1 MQGNKKHTEGHS
13 DSSSIG
19 SLLDDTDR
27 EVSSL
32 TDRAF
37 KSLCVAELED
47 SYNEPDLAISP
58 DFALQFSAKFHPG
71 TLNHA
76 IKKSNVC
83 NKLTARNNEHTIWA
97 STFQRLPKC
106 APEEKRIAKNNTFAT
121 ERKKL
126 NLPVPGPRNNKHVS
140 KVSSLIKTFDK
151 TADQG
156 SGGSLIAIKQP
167 IKNSFQKC
175 KLNHGNDMACWDD
188 TDILSIHK
196 ELSEFSEDSQGSHCL
211 SGKHE
216 PQKRPNKIDLSY
228 CGSDG
233 YYPVLIEMSKVAKSN
248 FSRSSKKALKN
259 RSMKVNEPAK
269 KGNFLH
275 SENSAFESW
284 NVHHK
289 KLTEKEEFVD
299 IKMKKDGLT
308 YLEEAPF
315 IKGSHTHEH
324 KLPPVKTTV
333 AKKQEKDFQMKP
345 TPPEAAF
352 SIPLP
357 AVYAPQGP
365 LPSETKFPAALPPAP
380 PPRIHAHQ
388 GPPRPPPVPQALSLP
403 TPTQQGHPPTPP
415 TPEAPPVPPPPVPAQ
430 LSPPAMS
437 QASVSPQSVSYRMV
451 SPSPMSQAPS
461 PPPPRPLA
469 TLAEEEALSPQL
481 GNTCP
486 PWRRQRATKGAAERR
501 QTSKEKFTASDET
514 CSLSEKATGAE
525 PGLDVTSLAKQVN
538 SPGSISPSFNIT
550 ELLTPI
556 IPPKQEVD
564 AVENELI
571 PLTPPPTESTALR
584 DHEGSAFGDYT
595 SRDSYKSKASSLLFN
610 LKDVRKRVKSIYT
623 PSPLLRALEEKN
635 KTRENIPESTKMNA
649 SLSTLQEKS
658 NKNIAEKDES
668 TDTTSIL
675 SGSVHKKDNKTDL
688 TGHFTDNYLTLNS
701 PQTTAD
707 LLFYQTGDNL
717 QQDDS
722 KHEDL
727 VKNTRDNENFP
738 SFRHESN
745 EPDLRKLLQYPA
757 LKPFSRD
764 NADTTAGQPMQ
775 NPSVQGEE
783 NERQAAIQNE
793 NFAFKMLPN
802 QLSPAEDVRYSDTQT
817 NIVVPGHE
825 AQGKRSTSSSEQSF
839 VSTVE
844 QPLQEE
850 LFPPVSLVQKAS
862 LQESQRTKSEMGA
875 DSKKSHK
882 ERGKEVGEDEL
893 QYYAC
898 ISSGTGAAE
907 KREGKVAGN
916 EQRSMMKEKLRREKR
931 EEANSMDST
940 SNSIRDMSIPRSEEP
955 QTPPSSSS
963 TKPSLFL
970 IKDNTFRSPQV
981 IRAVKLPLFRSFSLD
996 DTVSSSY
1003 KEMESRFMPPAEHN
1017 KQHQNMLRAQEA
1029 GWSASRHRGQQ
1040 NVREGATD
1048 RGKEASEPGST
1059 SATLDP
1065 SLLEDTE
1072 SFSLGKLMEE
1082 DEETCALL
1090 NKVGKVNE
1098 ERVCRRKEKP
1108 QIRKARHSLTQ
1119 SNLDLENDQAQ
1130 SNPSYPTERKTNYF
1144 KNHNLSNRRG
1154 GSCAKK
1160 IITRDTISPVTG
1172 SISEDH
1178 MYSLVSHEAL
1188 EDILHT
1194 EGAPV
1199 LLDSLAC
1206 SAVTSPRSGS
1216 TMHSFAA
1223 SSSSDKPT
1231 ISGLRETEDVIDP
1244 ALLNMALKSQADMS
1258 AEEILD
1264 SAQRNLLSDSAGEAE
1279 RLEPRRLGERAAGKP
1294 PAVPPKTEKALRR
1307 AKKLA
1312 SRRKKMQ
1319 EEQKKH
1325 QTEHTDTVGRKPSH
1339 SGQTLASPSP
1349 LGYSPLHPATHSTF
1363 TPTETSTGRPSGA
1376 SAVSP
1381 SPSSTQRKLLQDPD
1395 SGQYYVVDLP
1405 AEVNLKTFYDPETG
1419 KYVQVSVPSLEG
1431 NLCQPPSSEIMN
1443 SPYASYPR
1451 VLPLP
1456 ASSVAVLKSPSQ
1468 LSEPTRLMPAVPG
1481 EPVELPEDGQQ
1492 DYRYT
1497 EAVNTQPY
1505 IEPTSYSYSKES
1517 DTEET
1522 QVHLGKDM
1530 SPTPNTDTVSLT
1542 DLDDFAAEG
1551 VS

>member
-1 MQGNKKHTEGHS
+1 TMQGNKKHTEGHS

-47 SYNEPDLAISP
+47 SYNDPDLAISP
-58 DFALQFSAKFHPG
+58 DFTLQFSAKFHPG
-71 TLNHA
+71 TLNHT
-76 IKKSNVC
+76 IKKSNIS
-83 NKLTARNNEHTIWA
+83 NKLTARNNEHTVWA
-97 STFQRLPKC
+97 STFQQLPKC
-106 APEEKRIAKNNTFAT
+106 APEENRVAKNNTFAT

-126 NLPVPGPRNNKHVS
+126 NLPVPGPRNNKHFS

-156 SGGSLIAIKQP
+156 SGGSLLAIKQP
-167 IKNSFQKC
+167 IRNSFQKY
-175 KLNHGNDMACWDD
+175 KLNHGNDMAYWDD

-196 ELSEFSEDSQGSHCL
+196 ELSEFSEAGQGSHCL
-211 SGKHE
+211 SDRHE
-216 PQKRPNKIDLSY
+216 PQKRPNKIGLGY

-248 FSRSSKKALKN
+248 FSRSSKKALKT

-299 IKMKKDGLT
+299 IKTEKEGLT

-315 IKGSHTHEH
+315 IKGSRTHEH
-324 KLPPVKTTV
+324 KLPPGKSTV
-333 AKKQEKDFQMKP
+333 AKKQEKDFQMEP

-357 AVYAPQGP
+357 AVPQGP
-365 LPSETKFPAALPPAP
+365 LPSNS
-380 PPRIHAHQ
+380 PPRRH
-388 GPPRPPPVPQALSLP
+388 L
-403 TPTQQGHPPTPP
+403 T
-415 TPEAPPVPPPPVPAQ
+415 
-430 LSPPAMS
+430 
-437 QASVSPQSVSYRMV
+437 
-451 SPSPMSQAPS
+451 
-461 PPPPRPLA
+461 
-469 TLAEEEALSPQL
+469 TLTEEEALSPQL
-481 GNTCP
+481 GHTSP
-486 PWRRQRATKGAAERR
+486 PWRRQKATKGAAERR
-501 QTSKEKFTASDET
+501 QTSKEKFTASNEMV
-514 CSLSEKATGAE
+514 SLSEKATGAE
-525 PGLDVTSLAKQVN
+525 PGLDVAPLTKQVN

-556 IPPKQEVD
+556 IPPKQEAD
-564 AVENELI
+564 LTESELV
-571 PLTPPPTESTALR
+571 PLTPPPAESAAAR
-584 DHEGSAFGDYT
+584 DHEESMFGDYR

-635 KTRENIPESTKMNA
+635 KARENIQESTKMNA
-649 SLSTLQEKS
+649 SVSTLQEKS
-658 NKNIAEKDES
+658 NKSIAEKDES
-668 TDTTSIL
+668 SDITFPL
-675 SGSVHKKDNKTDL
+675 SGSVPEKDNKTDL
-688 TGHFTDNYLTLNS
+688 TAHFTDNYLTLSS

-717 QQDDS
+717 QQDDP
-722 KHEDL
+722 KHEGL
-727 VKNTRDNENFP
+727 VKNTKGNENFP
-738 SFRHESN
+738 LFRHESN
-745 EPDLRKLLQYPA
+745 ESDLRKHLQYPA
-757 LKPFSRD
+757 LKPFGRD
-764 NADTTAGQPMQ
+764 SGGTMAGQPQQ

-783 NERQAAIQNE
+783 KEGQAADQNE
-793 NFAFKMLPN
+793 VFSFKTLPN
-802 QLSPAEDVRYSDTQT
+802 QLSPAEDVSYSDIPT
-817 NIVVPGHE
+817 NVVVTVHE
-825 AQGKRSTSSSEQSF
+825 EHGKRSTSSSEQSF

-850 LFPPVSLVQKAS
+850 PFPPVPLTQKAS
-862 LQESQRTKSEMGA
+862 LQESQRTSSEMSSA
-875 DSKKSHK
+875 SKKTHQ

-898 ISSGTGAAE
+898 VSSGTGAGE
-907 KREGKVAGN
+907 KREGKVTGN
-916 EQRSMMKEKLRREKR
+916 EQRSLMKEKLGTEKR
-931 EEANSMDST
+931 EEAKSVDSA
-940 SNSIRDMSIPRSEEP
+940 SNSVRDMSIQRSEEP

-963 TKPSLFL
+963 TKPSLFM

-1003 KEMESRFMPPAEHN
+1003 KEMQSRFMSYAEQKKKHRN
-1017 KQHQNMLRAQEA
+1017 LSHAQEV
-1029 GWSASRHRGQQ
+1029 GWWASRRRGQQ
-1040 NVREGATD
+1040 NVRDGASD
-1048 RGKEASEPGST
+1048 GGKEASEPGST
-1059 SATLDP
+1059 PATLDP

-1072 SFSLGKLMEE
+1072 SSSLGKLMEE
-1082 DEETCALL
+1082 EEETCALL
-1090 NKVGKVNE
+1090 NKVGKMNE
-1098 ERVCRRKEKP
+1098 QSVCRRKEKP

-1119 SNLDLENDQAQ
+1119 PNLGLENDQAQ
-1130 SNPSYPTERKTNYF
+1130 NNPSYPAERMTNYF
-1144 KNHNLSNRRG
+1144 KNHHLSNRRG

-1160 IITRDTISPVTG
+1160 IITRETISPVTG
-1172 SISEDH
+1172 SIPEDH
-1178 MYSLVSHEAL
+1178 KYSPVFHEAL

-1194 EGAPV
+1194 EGTQD
-1199 LLDSLAC
+1199 LLDSLTC
-1206 SAVTSPRSGS
+1206 SAVPSPRSGS
-1216 TMHSFAA
+1216 TLHSLAA

-1231 ISGLRETEDVIDP
+1231 TSGLRETEDAVNP
-1244 ALLNMALKSQADMS
+1244 ALLNVALKSRAGMS
-1258 AEEILD
+1258 VEEILD
-1264 SAQRNLLSDSAGEAE
+1264 STRRNLPSSSVGEAE
-1279 RLEPRRLGERAAGKP
+1279 SLEPRGPGERAAGKP

-1319 EEQKKH
+1319 EQQKKH
-1325 QTEHTDTVGRKPSH
+1325 QTEQEDAVGRKPSH
-1339 SGQTLASPSP
+1339 PGQTLASPSP
-1349 LGYSPLHPATHSTF
+1349 LGCSPLHPAPHSTL
-1363 TPTETSTGRPSGA
+1363 TPTETGAGRLSGA

-1395 SGQYYVVDLP
+1395 SGQYYIVDLP
-1405 AEVNLKTFYDPETG
+1405 AEVSLKTFYDPETG

-1431 NLCQPPSSEIMN
+1431 NYQPPSSEIMS

-1456 ASSVAVLKSPSQ
+1456 ASSVAVLRSPSQ
-1468 LSEPTRLMPAVPG
+1468 LSEPTWLMPAVPG
-1481 EPVELPEDGQQ
+1481 EPAEPPEDGQQ
-1492 DYRYT
+1492 DYRYAET
-1497 EAVNTQPY
+1497 VDAQPY
-1505 IEPTSYSYSKES
+1505 IEPASCSFGQ
-1517 DTEET
+1517 DAEET
-1522 QVHLGKDM
+1522 QGHLQKDM
-1530 SPTPNTDTVSLT
+1530 SPTPHTGIVSLT

>member
-47 SYNEPDLAISP
+47 SYNDPDLAISP

-71 TLNHA
+71 TLNHT
-76 IKKSNVC
+76 IKKSNIC

-97 STFQRLPKC
+97 STFQQLPKY
-106 APEEKRIAKNNTFAT
+106 APEEKKIAKENTFAM
-121 ERKKL
+121 ERRKL

-156 SGGSLIAIKQP
+156 SGGSLTALKQP

-188 TDILSIHK
+188 TDFLSIHK
-196 ELSEFSEDSQGSHCL
+196 ELSEFSEASQGSHCL
-211 SGKHE
+211 SSKHE
-216 PQKRPNKIDLSY
+216 PQKRPNKVDLIY

-233 YYPVLIEMSKVAKSN
+233 YYPTLIEMSKVAKSN

-259 RSMKVNEPAK
+259 RSVKVNEPAK

-289 KLTEKEEFVD
+289 KLSEKEEFVD
-299 IKMKKDGLT
+299 IKTKKEGLA

-315 IKGSHTHEH
+315 IKGSCTREH
-324 KLPPVKTTV
+324 KLPPAKITA
-333 AKKQEKDFQMKP
+333 AKKWEKDLQMEP

-357 AVYAPQGP
+357 AVYVPQGP
-365 LPSETKFPAALPPAP
+365 LPSETEFPAALPPSP
-380 PPRIHAHQ
+380 PPRMHVHQ
-388 GPPRPPPVPQALSLP
+388 GPPRPPPVPQVLP
-403 TPTQQGHPPTPP
+403 LPPPTQQGYPPTPP
-415 TPEAPPVPPPPVPAQ
+415 TPEAPPVPPPPVAAQ

-437 QASVSPQSVSYRMV
+437 QASVSPQSTSYRMV

-461 PPPPRPLA
+461 PPPPRPLI
-469 TLAEEEALSPQL
+469 TLSKEETLSPQL

-486 PWRRQRATKGAAERR
+486 PWRRQRATKVAAEKR
-501 QTSKEKFTASDET
+501 QTSREKFVASDET
-514 CSLSEKATGAE
+514 VSLSEKATGSE
-525 PGLDVTSLAKQVN
+525 LGLDVTPLAKQVN
-538 SPGSISPSFNIT
+538 SGSISPSFNIT

-564 AVENELI
+564 PVESELI
-571 PLTPPPTESTALR
+571 PLTPPPSESTAVR
-584 DHEGSAFGDYT
+584 DHEGSAFGDYR

-635 KTRENIPESTKMNA
+635 KTRENTQESTKMNA
-649 SLSTLQEKS
+649 SLLTLQEKS

-668 TDTTSIL
+668 SDITSIL
-675 SGSVHKKDNKTDL
+675 SDSVHEKDNKTDL
-688 TGHFTDNYLTLNS
+688 TGHFTDSYLTLSS
-701 PQTTAD
+701 PQTTTD
-707 LLFYQTGDNL
+707 LLFYQSGDNL
-717 QQDDS
+717 QQDSS
-722 KHEDL
+722 KHEGL
-727 VKNTRDNENFP
+727 VKNTRGNENFP
-738 SFRHESN
+738 LFRHESN
-745 EPDLRKLLQYPA
+745 ESDLRKRLQYAA

-764 NADTTAGQPMQ
+764 NADTTAGQPIQ

-783 NERQAAIQNE
+783 NERQAANQNE
-793 NFAFKMLPN
+793 EFAFKTLPY
-802 QLSPAEDVRYSDTQT
+802 QLSPAEDVPYSDIQT
-817 NIVVPGHE
+817 SMVVTDHE
-825 AQGKRSTSSSEQSF
+825 AQGKRSSSSSEQSF
-839 VSTVE
+839 ISTVE

-850 LFPPVSLVQKAS
+850 PFPPVPLMQKAC

-898 ISSGTGAAE
+898 ISSGTDAAE
-907 KREGKVAGN
+907 KKEGRVTGN
-916 EQRSMMKEKLRREKR
+916 EQRSLMKEKLRRENR
-931 EEANSMDST
+931 EETNSMDST
-940 SNSIRDMSIPRSEEP
+940 SDSIRDMSIPRSEEP

-963 TKPSLFL
+963 TKPRLFM
-970 IKDNTFRSPQV
+970 IKDNTVRSPQV
-981 IRAVKLPLFRSFSLD
+981 IRAVKLPLLRSFSLD
-996 DTVSSSY
+996 DSVSSSY
-1003 KEMESRFMPPAEHN
+1003 KEMESRFVPPAEH
-1017 KQHQNMLRAQEA
+1017 KQHQNMLHAQVVD
-1029 GWSASRHRGQQ
+1029 WSSSRPRGHQ
-1040 NVREGATD
+1040 NVRDEATN
-1048 RGKEASEPGST
+1048 RGKESSEPGST

-1072 SFSLGKLMEE
+1072 SYSLGKLMEE
-1082 DEETCALL
+1082 GEATSALL
-1090 NKVGKVNE
+1090 NKVGKMNE
-1098 ERVCRRKEKP
+1098 ESVCRRKEKP
-1108 QIRKARHSLTQ
+1108 QTRKARHSLTQ
-1119 SNLDLENDQAQ
+1119 PNLGLENDQRQ
-1130 SNPSYPTERKTNYF
+1130 NDPSYLTARKTNYF
-1144 KNHNLSNRRG
+1144 KNHHLSNRRG

-1160 IITRDTISPVTG
+1160 IITRETISPVTG
-1172 SISEDH
+1172 SVSEDH
-1178 MYSLVSHEAL
+1178 RYSPVSYEAL

-1194 EGAPV
+1194 EGPLV

-1216 TMHSFAA
+1216 MMHSIAA

-1231 ISGLRETEDVIDP
+1231 RETEDVINP
-1244 ALLNMALKSQADMS
+1244 GLLNMALKSQADMS
-1258 AEEILD
+1258 EEGILD
-1264 SAQRNLLSDSAGEAE
+1264 SAQRNLPSDSTGEAE
-1279 RLEPRRLGERAAGKP
+1279 RLEPRGPAERTAGKP

-1319 EEQKKH
+1319 EQQKER
-1325 QTEHTDTVGRKPSH
+1325 QTEHTDAVGRKSSH
-1339 SGQTLASPSP
+1339 SRQTLTSP
-1349 LGYSPLHPATHSTF
+1349 LGYSPLHPAPHATF
-1363 TPTETSTGRPSGA
+1363 TPTETSAERPSGA

-1419 KYVQVSVPSLEG
+1419 KYVQVSVPSSEG
-1431 NLCQPPSSEIMN
+1431 NLHQPPSSEIMN

-1456 ASSVAVLKSPSQ
+1456 ASSVSVLKSPSQ
-1468 LSEPTRLMPAVPG
+1468 LSEPPWLMLPVPG
-1481 EPVELPEDGQQ
+1481 EPAELAEDGQQ

-1497 EAVNTQPY
+1497 EAVDTQPY
-1505 IEPTSYSYSKES
+1505 IEPAS
-1517 DTEET
+1517 DPNSQDAQET
-1522 QVHLGKDM
+1522 QVHLRKDI
-1530 SPTPNTDTVSLT
+1530 STIPNTDRVSLT
-1542 DLDDFAAEG
+1542 NLDDFAAEG

>member
-58 DFALQFSAKFHPG
+58 DFTLQFSAKFHPG

-76 IKKSNVC
+76 VKKSNVC
-83 NKLTARNNEHTIWA
+83 NKLTAKNNEHTIWA
-97 STFQRLPKC
+97 STFQQLPKC
-106 APEEKRIAKNNTFAT
+106 APEEKRVAKSNTFAT

-167 IKNSFQKC
+167 INSFQKY

-196 ELSEFSEDSQGSHCL
+196 ELSGFSDGSQGSHCL

-216 PQKRPNKIDLSY
+216 PQRRPNKIDLSY
-228 CGSDG
+228 CGTDG

-259 RSMKVNEPAK
+259 RSMTVNEPAK

-299 IKMKKDGLT
+299 IKMKNEGLT

-315 IKGSHTHEH
+315 IKGSHIREH
-324 KLPPVKTTV
+324 KLPAVKTTV
-333 AKKQEKDFQMKP
+333 AKRQEKDFP
-345 TPPEAAF
+345 RESTPPETAF

-357 AVYAPQGP
+357 AVCVPQGP
-365 LPSETKFPAALPPAP
+365 LTSETEFTAALPPSP
-380 PPRIHAHQ
+380 PPRIHAPQ
-388 GPPRPPPVPQALSLP
+388 GPPRPPPVPQALPLP
-403 TPTQQGHPPTPP
+403 PPTQQGHPQTPP
-415 TPEAPPVPPPPVPAQ
+415 IPEAPPVPPPPMPAQ
-430 LSPPAMS
+430 LSPCAMS

-451 SPSPMSQAPS
+451 SSSPMSQAPS
-461 PPPPRPLA
+461 PPPRRPLA
-469 TLAEEEALSPQL
+469 TLTEEEALSPQV
-481 GNTCP
+481 GNMGP
-486 PWRRQRATKGAAERR
+486 PWRRQRATKRAAERG
-501 QTSKEKFTASDET
+501 QTSKEKSTASDEMV
-514 CSLSEKATGAE
+514 SLSEKVTGAE
-525 PGLDVTSLAKQVN
+525 PDLDVTPLATQVN
-538 SPGSISPSFNIT
+538 SPGSISPSFNIS

-556 IPPKQEVD
+556 IPPKQEAD
-564 AVENELI
+564 PVESELI
-571 PLTPPPTESTALR
+571 PLTPPPTENASAR
-584 DHEGSAFGDYT
+584 DHEEGMFGDYR

-610 LKDVRKRVKSIYT
+610 LKDVRKRVKRIYT
-623 PSPLLRALEEKN
+623 PSPLLKALEEKN
-635 KTRENIPESTKMNA
+635 KARENIQESTKMNA

-668 TDTTSIL
+668 SDITSVL
-675 SGSVHKKDNKTDL
+675 SGSVPEKDNKTDL
-688 TGHFTDNYLTLNS
+688 TGHFTDNYLTLSS

-707 LLFYQTGDNL
+707 LLFYQTRDNL
-717 QQDDS
+717 QPEDS
-722 KHEDL
+722 KHEGL
-727 VKNTRDNENFP
+727 VKNTRGNESFP
-738 SFRHESN
+738 LFRHESN
-745 EPDLRKLLQYPA
+745 EPDLRKRLQYPA
-757 LKPFSRD
+757 LKPFSRES
-764 NADTTAGQPMQ
+764 AGTTERQPMQ

-783 NERQAAIQNE
+783 NERQAANQNE
-793 NFAFKMLPN
+793 EFTFKTIPN
-802 QLSPAEDVRYSDTQT
+802 QLSPAEDVPYSDVQ
-817 NIVVPGHE
+817 NNMVVTGHE
-825 AQGKRSTSSSEQSF
+825 AHGKRSTSSSEQSF

-850 LFPPVSLVQKAS
+850 PFPPVPLMQKAI
-862 LQESQRTKSEMGA
+862 LQESQRTKSEMNS

-882 ERGKEVGEDEL
+882 ERRKEAGEDEL

-898 ISSGTGAAE
+898 INSDTGAAE
-907 KREGKVAGN
+907 KKEGKVTGN
-916 EQRSMMKEKLRREKR
+916 EQRSSMKEKLRTEKK
-931 EEANSMDST
+931 EDAKTMDSAAD
-940 SNSIRDMSIPRSEEP
+940 SIRDMSIQRSEEP

-963 TKPSLFL
+963 TKPSLFM

-1003 KEMESRFMPPAEHN
+1003 KEMESRFMSPAERN
-1017 KQHQNMLRAQEA
+1017 KKHRNRLHAQEG
-1029 GWSASRHRGQQ
+1029 GWLALRHRGQQ
-1040 NVREGATD
+1040 NVRDGATD
-1048 RGKEASEPGST
+1048 GGKEASEPGST

-1065 SLLEDTE
+1065 GLLEDTE
-1072 SFSLGKLMEE
+1072 SSSLGRLMEE

-1090 NKVGKVNE
+1090 NKVGKMNE
-1098 ERVCRRKEKP
+1098 KSVCRRKEKP

-1119 SNLDLENDQAQ
+1119 PNLGLENDQAQ
-1130 SNPSYPTERKTNYF
+1130 NNPTYPAERTTNYF
-1144 KNHNLSNRRG
+1144 KNHHLSNRKG

-1160 IITRDTISPVTG
+1160 IITRETISPVTG

-1178 MYSLVSHEAL
+1178 KYSPVFHEAL
-1188 EDILHT
+1188 EDILHA
-1194 EGAPV
+1194 EGAPN
-1199 LLDSLAC
+1199 LLDSLVC

-1216 TMHSFAA
+1216 TMHSLAA

-1231 ISGLRETEDVIDP
+1231 TSGLREAEDVINP
-1244 ALLNMALKSQADMS
+1244 ALLNVALKRQDDMS

-1264 SAQRNLLSDSAGEAE
+1264 SARRNLLSSSAGEAE
-1279 RLEPRRLGERAAGKP
+1279 SLEPRGPGERAAGKP

-1319 EEQKKH
+1319 EQQKKH
-1325 QTEHTDTVGRKPSH
+1325 QSEHEDAVGRKPSH

-1349 LGYSPLHPATHSTF
+1349 LGYSPLHPAPHSTF
-1363 TPTETSTGRPSGA
+1363 APTETSTGRPSGA

-1419 KYVQVSVPSLEG
+1419 KYVQVSVPSSEG
-1431 NLCQPPSSEIMN
+1431 NLYQPPSSEIMN

-1456 ASSVAVLKSPSQ
+1456 ASSVAVLKSSSQ
-1468 LSEPTRLMPAVPG
+1468 LSEPTWLMSAVPG
-1481 EPVELPEDGQQ
+1481 EPAELPEDGQQ
-1492 DYRYT
+1492 DYRYAESVDT
-1497 EAVNTQPY
+1497 RPY
-1505 IEPTSYSYSKES
+1505 IEPASYSYSQ
-1517 DTEET
+1517 DAEET
-1522 QVHLGKDM
+1522 QVHLRKDM
-1530 SPTPNTDTVSLT
+1530 SPTPNTGIVSLT

>member
-1 MQGNKKHTEGHS
+1 TMQGNKKHTEGHS

-37 KSLCVAELED
+37 RSLCVAELED
-47 SYNEPDLAISP
+47 PYNEPDLAISP

-71 TLNHA
+71 TSNHT

-97 STFQRLPKC
+97 STFQQLPKC

-156 SGGSLIAIKQP
+156 SGGSLIALKQP

-175 KLNHGNDMACWDD
+175 KLNHGNAMACWDD

-196 ELSEFSEDSQGSHCL
+196 ELSEFSEVSQSSHCL

-233 YYPVLIEMSKVAKSN
+233 YYPVLIELSKVAKSN
-248 FSRSSKKALKN
+248 FSHSSKKALKN
-259 RSMKVNEPAK
+259 RSVKVNEPAK

-299 IKMKKDGLT
+299 IKTKKEGLA

-315 IKGSHTHEH
+315 IEGSRTHEH
-324 KLPPVKTTV
+324 KLPPAKVTV
-333 AKKQEKDFQMKP
+333 AKKQEKDFQLGS

-357 AVYAPQGP
+357 A
-365 LPSETKFPAALPPAP
+365 
-380 PPRIHAHQ
+380 
-388 GPPRPPPVPQALSLP
+388 
-403 TPTQQGHPPTPP
+403 
-415 TPEAPPVPPPPVPAQ
+415 
-430 LSPPAMS
+430 
-437 QASVSPQSVSYRMV
+437 
-451 SPSPMSQAPS
+451 APS
-461 PPPPRPLA
+461 PPPLRPL
-469 TLAEEEALSPQL
+469 TSLTEEEALSPQL
-481 GNTCP
+481 SNTCP
-486 PWRRQRATKGAAERR
+486 PWRRQRATKGAAEKR
-501 QTSKEKFTASDET
+501 QTSKEKFTASDEMV
-514 CSLSEKATGAE
+514 SLSENVTGAE
-525 PGLDVTSLAKQVN
+525 PGLDVTPLAKQVN
-538 SPGSISPSFNIT
+538 SSGSLSPSFNIT

-564 AVENELI
+564 PGESELI
-571 PLTPPPTESTALR
+571 PLTPPPTESMAAR
-584 DHEGSAFGDYT
+584 DHEGSTFGDYR

-623 PSPLLRALEEKN
+623 PSPLLKALEEKN
-635 KTRENIPESTKMNA
+635 KTRENIQESTKMNS
-649 SLSTLQEKS
+649 SLLTLQEKS
-658 NKNIAEKDES
+658 DKNIAEKDES
-668 TDTTSIL
+668 SDITSVL
-675 SGSVHKKDNKTDL
+675 SSIVHEKDNKTDL
-688 TGHFTDNYLTLNS
+688 TEDFTDNYLTLSS
-701 PQTTAD
+701 PRTTVD

-722 KHEDL
+722 KHEGL
-727 VKNTRDNENFP
+727 VKNTRGNENFP
-738 SFRHESN
+738 LFRHESN
-745 EPDLRKLLQYPA
+745 EADLRKRLQCPA

-764 NADTTAGQPMQ
+764 NADTTAGQPVQ

-783 NERQAAIQNE
+783 NERQAANQNE
-793 NFAFKMLPN
+793 EFAFKTLPN
-802 QLSPAEDVRYSDTQT
+802 QLSPAEDVPYSDIQT
-817 NIVVPGHE
+817 SLVVTDHE
-825 AQGKRSTSSSEQSF
+825 AQGKRSSSSSEQSF

-850 LFPPVSLVQKAS
+850 PFPPVPLMQKAC
-862 LQESQRTKSEMGA
+862 LQESQRTKSEMDA

-898 ISSGTGAAE
+898 ISSGTDAAE
-907 KREGKVAGN
+907 KKEGRVTGN
-916 EQRSMMKEKLRREKR
+916 EQRSLMKEKLRREKR
-931 EEANSMDST
+931 EQANSMDSA
-940 SNSIRDMSIPRSEEP
+940 SNSIKNMSIPRSEEP

-963 TKPSLFL
+963 TKPSLFM

-1003 KEMESRFMPPAEHN
+1003 KEMESRFVPPAEHN
-1017 KQHQNMLRAQEA
+1017 KQHRNMLHAQQV
-1029 GWSASRHRGQQ
+1029 GWSALRHRGQQ
-1040 NVREGATD
+1040 NVKDGATD
-1048 RGKEASEPGST
+1048 RAKEASEPEST
-1059 SATLDP
+1059 SVTLDP

-1072 SFSLGKLMEE
+1072 SFSLRKLMEE

-1090 NKVGKVNE
+1090 NKVGKMNE
-1098 ERVCRRKEKP
+1098 ESVCRRKEKP
-1108 QIRKARHSLTQ
+1108 QSRKARHSLTQ
-1119 SNLDLENDQAQ
+1119 PNLGLENDQAQ
-1130 SNPSYPTERKTNYF
+1130 NNTSYPTERKTNYF
-1144 KNHNLSNRRG
+1144 KNHHLSNRRG

-1160 IITRDTISPVTG
+1160 IITRETISPVIG

-1178 MYSLVSHEAL
+1178 TYSPIAHEAL

-1216 TMHSFAA
+1216 TMHSIAA
-1223 SSSSDKPT
+1223 SSSSDKPA
-1231 ISGLRETEDVIDP
+1231 RETEDVINP
-1244 ALLNMALKSQADMS
+1244 AFLNMTLKSQTDMS

-1264 SAQRNLLSDSAGEAE
+1264 SAQRNLPSDSAGEAE
-1279 RLEPRRLGERAAGKP
+1279 RLEPRGLGERAAGKP

-1319 EEQKKH
+1319 EQQKKH
-1325 QTEHTDTVGRKPSH
+1325 QTEHTDAVGRKSSH

-1349 LGYSPLHPATHSTF
+1349 LGYSPLHPAPHSTF
-1363 TPTETSTGRPSGA
+1363 IPTETSTGRASGA

-1381 SPSSTQRKLLQDPD
+1381 SPSSSQRKLLQDPD

-1419 KYVQVSVPSLEG
+1419 KYVQVSVPSSEG
-1431 NLCQPPSSEIMN
+1431 NLYQPPSSEITN
-1443 SPYASYPR
+1443 SPYASYPT
-1451 VLPLP
+1451 VLHLP
-1456 ASSVAVLKSPSQ
+1456 ASSVAVLNSPSQ
-1468 LSEPTRLMPAVPG
+1468 LSEPTWLMPAVPG
-1481 EPVELPEDGQQ
+1481 EPAEVPEDDQQ
-1492 DYRYT
+1492 DYRYA
-1497 EAVNTQPY
+1497 EAVDTQPY
-1505 IEPTSYSYSKES
+1505 IEPVSYPYSQ
-1517 DTEET
+1517 DAEET
-1522 QVHLGKDM
+1522 QVHLQKDM
-1530 SPTPNTDTVSLT
+1530 SPTPNADIVSLT

>member
-1 MQGNKKHTEGHS
+1 TMQGNKKHTEGHS

-71 TLNHA
+71 TLNHT

-97 STFQRLPKC
+97 STFQQLPKC
-106 APEEKRIAKNNTFAT
+106 APEEKRIAKNNTFAM
-121 ERKKL
+121 ERNKL

-156 SGGSLIAIKQP
+156 SGGSLIALKQP

-196 ELSEFSEDSQGSHCL
+196 ELSEFSEASQGSHCL

-216 PQKRPNKIDLSY
+216 PQKRPTKIDLSY

-259 RSMKVNEPAK
+259 RSVKVNEPAK

-289 KLTEKEEFVD
+289 KLAEKEEFID
-299 IKMKKDGLT
+299 IKTKKEGLA

-315 IKGSHTHEH
+315 IKGSRTREH
-324 KLPPVKTTV
+324 KLPPAKITV
-333 AKKQEKDFQMKP
+333 AKKQEKGFQMET

-352 SIPLP
+352 SVPLP
-357 AVYAPQGP
+357 A
-365 LPSETKFPAALPPAP
+365 
-380 PPRIHAHQ
+380 
-388 GPPRPPPVPQALSLP
+388 
-403 TPTQQGHPPTPP
+403 
-415 TPEAPPVPPPPVPAQ
+415 
-430 LSPPAMS
+430 
-437 QASVSPQSVSYRMV
+437 
-451 SPSPMSQAPS
+451 APS
-461 PPPPRPLA
+461 MPPPRPLA
-469 TLAEEEALSPQL
+469 TLTEEEVLSPQL

-486 PWRRQRATKGAAERR
+486 PWRRHRATKGAAEKR

-514 CSLSEKATGAE
+514 VSLSEKVTGAE
-525 PGLDVTSLAKQVN
+525 PGLDVTPLAKQVN

-564 AVENELI
+564 PVESELI
-571 PLTPPPTESTALR
+571 PLTPPPTESAAVR
-584 DHEGSAFGDYT
+584 DHEGNAFGDYR

-635 KTRENIPESTKMNA
+635 KTRENIQESTKMNA
-649 SLSTLQEKS
+649 SISTLQEKS

-668 TDTTSIL
+668 SDITSIL
-675 SGSVHKKDNKTDL
+675 SGSVHEKDNKTDL
-688 TGHFTDNYLTLNS
+688 TGHFTDNYLTLSS

-722 KHEDL
+722 KHEGL
-727 VKNTRDNENFP
+727 VKNTRGNENFP
-738 SFRHESN
+738 LSRNESN
-745 EPDLRKLLQYPA
+745 VPDLRKRLQYPA
-757 LKPFSRD
+757 LKPFSKD
-764 NADTTAGQPMQ
+764 NADTTAGQPVQ
-775 NPSVQGEE
+775 NPSVRDEE
-783 NERQAAIQNE
+783 NERQAANQNE
-793 NFAFKMLPN
+793 EFAFKTLPN
-802 QLSPAEDVRYSDTQT
+802 QLSPAEDVPYSDVQT
-817 NIVVPGHE
+817 SMVVTGHE
-825 AQGKRSTSSSEQSF
+825 TQGKRSSSSSEQSF

-850 LFPPVSLVQKAS
+850 PFPPVSLMQKAC

-907 KREGKVAGN
+907 KEGRVTEN
-916 EQRSMMKEKLRREKR
+916 EQRSLMKETLRREKK
-931 EEANSMDST
+931 EEANSMDSA
-940 SNSIRDMSIPRSEEP
+940 SDSIRDMSIPRSEEP
-955 QTPPSSSS
+955 QTPPTSSS
-963 TKPSLFL
+963 TKPSLFM

-1003 KEMESRFMPPAEHN
+1003 REMESRFVPPAEHN
-1017 KQHQNMLRAQEA
+1017 KQLRNLLHAQEV
-1029 GWSASRHRGQQ
+1029 GWSALRHRGQQ
-1040 NVREGATD
+1040 NVRDGATD

-1072 SFSLGKLMEE
+1072 SFSLGKLIEE

-1090 NKVGKVNE
+1090 NKVGKMNE
-1098 ERVCRRKEKP
+1098 ESVCRRKEKL
-1108 QIRKARHSLTQ
+1108 QTRKARHSLTQ
-1119 SNLDLENDQAQ
+1119 PNLALENDQAQ
-1130 SNPSYPTERKTNYF
+1130 NNASYPAERQMNYF
-1144 KNHNLSNRRG
+1144 KNHHLSNRRG

-1160 IITRDTISPVTG
+1160 IITRETISPVTG

-1178 MYSLVSHEAL
+1178 TYSPVSHEAL
-1188 EDILHT
+1188 EAILHT

-1206 SAVTSPRSGS
+1206 SAVASPRSGS
-1216 TMHSFAA
+1216 MMHSIAA

-1231 ISGLRETEDVIDP
+1231 RETEDVINP

-1264 SAQRNLLSDSAGEAE
+1264 SAQRNLPSDSAGEAE
-1279 RLEPRRLGERAAGKP
+1279 RLEPGGLGERTAGKP

-1319 EEQKKH
+1319 EQQKKH
-1325 QTEHTDTVGRKPSH
+1325 QTEHTDAVGRKASH

-1349 LGYSPLHPATHSTF
+1349 LEYSPLHSAPHSTF
-1363 TPTETSTGRPSGA
+1363 TPTETSTGRPRGA

-1381 SPSSTQRKLLQDPD
+1381 LPSSTQRKLLQDPD

-1419 KYVQVSVPSLEG
+1419 KYVQVSVPSSEG
-1431 NLCQPPSSEIMN
+1431 NLYQPPSSEIMN

-1468 LSEPTRLMPAVPG
+1468 LSEPTWLMPAVPG
-1481 EPVELPEDGQQ
+1481 EPAELPEDDQQ
-1492 DYRYT
+1492 DYRYA
-1497 EAVNTQPY
+1497 EAVDTQPY
-1505 IEPTSYSYSKES
+1505 IEPASYPYSQGA
-1517 DTEET
+1517 EET
-1522 QVHLGKDM
+1522 QVHLQKDM
-1530 SPTPNTDTVSLT
+1530 SPTPNTDIVSLT

>member
-58 DFALQFSAKFHPG
+58 DFALQFSAKFHPA

-76 IKKSNVC
+76 IKKSNIC
-83 NKLTARNNEHTIWA
+83 NNLTRNNEHTIWA
-97 STFQRLPKC
+97 STFQQLQNC
-106 APEEKRIAKNNTFAT
+106 APEEKRIAKNNSFAT

-196 ELSEFSEDSQGSHCL
+196 ELSEFSEAGQGSHCL

-228 CGSDG
+228 CGSAG

-299 IKMKKDGLT
+299 IKMKKEGLT

-315 IKGSHTHEH
+315 IKGSHTREH

-333 AKKQEKDFQMKP
+333 AKKQEKDFQIKP
-345 TPPEAAF
+345 PPPEAAF
-352 SIPLP
+352 NIPLS
-357 AVYAPQGP
+357 AVYVPEGP
-365 LPSETKFPAALPPAP
+365 LPSETELPAALPPAP
-380 PPRIHAHQ
+380 PPRIHAQQ
-388 GPPRPPPVPQALSLP
+388 GPPRPPPVPQALPLP
-403 TPTQQGHPPTPP
+403 PATQQGHPPTPP

-430 LSPPAMS
+430 LSPPALS
-437 QASVSPQSVSYRMV
+437 QASISPQSTSYRTF
-451 SPSPMSQAPS
+451 SSSPMSLAPS
-461 PPPPRPLA
+461 QPPPRPLA
-469 TLAEEEALSPQL
+469 TLTEEEALSPQL

-501 QTSKEKFTASDET
+501 HTSKEKFTASDET

-525 PGLDVTSLAKQVN
+525 PGLDVTPLTKQVN

-564 AVENELI
+564 AVESELI
-571 PLTPPPTESTALR
+571 PLTPPPTESMALR
-584 DHEGSAFGDYT
+584 DHEGSTFGDYR

-635 KTRENIPESTKMNA
+635 KTRENIQESTKMNP
-649 SLSTLQEKS
+649 SLLTLQEKS
-658 NKNIAEKDES
+658 NKNIGEKDES
-668 TDTTSIL
+668 SDMTSVL

-688 TGHFTDNYLTLNS
+688 TGHFTDNYLTLSS

-707 LLFYQTGDNL
+707 LLFYRTGDNL

-727 VKNTRDNENFP
+727 VQTTRDNENFP
-738 SFRHESN
+738 LFRHESN
-745 EPDLRKLLQYPA
+745 EPDLRKHLQYPA

-764 NADTTAGQPMQ
+764 NADATAGQPMQ

-793 NFAFKMLPN
+793 NFAFKILPN
-802 QLSPAEDVRYSDTQT
+802 QLSPAEDVPYSAPQT
-817 NIVVPGHE
+817 NMVVPGHE
-825 AQGKRSTSSSEQSF
+825 AEGKRSTSSSEQSF

-850 LFPPVSLVQKAS
+850 PFPPVPLMQKACS
-862 LQESQRTKSEMGA
+862 QESQRTKSEMGA

-898 ISSGTGAAE
+898 ISSGTGTAE
-907 KREGKVAGN
+907 KREGKVTGN
-916 EQRSMMKEKLRREKR
+916 EQSSVMKENLRREKR
-931 EEANSMDST
+931 EEADST
-940 SNSIRDMSIPRSEEP
+940 DSASNSIRDMSIPRSEEL

-963 TKPSLFL
+963 TKPSLFM

-1017 KQHQNMLRAQEA
+1017 KQLGNLLHAQEV

-1040 NVREGATD
+1040 NVKDGEND
-1048 RGKEASEPGST
+1048 SGKEAREPGST

-1090 NKVGKVNE
+1090 NKLGKMNE

-1108 QIRKARHSLTQ
+1108 QTRKARHSLTQ
-1119 SNLDLENDQAQ
+1119 PNLGLENEQAQ
-1130 SNPSYPTERKTNYF
+1130 NNPSYPAERKMNYF
-1144 KNHNLSNRRG
+1144 KNHHLSNRRG

-1160 IITRDTISPVTG
+1160 IITRETISPVTG

-1178 MYSLVSHEAL
+1178 MYSPVPHEAL
-1188 EDILHT
+1188 EDVLRT

-1216 TMHSFAA
+1216 TMHSLAA

-1231 ISGLRETEDVIDP
+1231 ISGLRETEDVINP

-1258 AEEILD
+1258 AEQIFD
-1264 SAQRNLLSDSAGEAE
+1264 SARRNLLSNSAGEAE
-1279 RLEPRRLGERAAGKP
+1279 RLEPRGPGERAAGKP

-1319 EEQKKH
+1319 EQQKKH
-1325 QTEHTDTVGRKPSH
+1325 QTEYTDAVGRKPSH

-1349 LGYSPLHPATHSTF
+1349 LGYSPLHPAPHSTF
-1363 TPTETSTGRPSGA
+1363 TPTETSTGRPSGT

-1419 KYVQVSVPSLEG
+1419 KYVQVSVPSSEG
-1431 NLCQPPSSEIMN
+1431 NLYQPPSSEIMN

-1468 LSEPTRLMPAVPG
+1468 LSEPTWLMPAVPG
-1481 EPVELPEDGQQ
+1481 EPAELPEDGQQ
-1492 DYRYT
+1492 DYGYS
-1497 EAVNTQPY
+1497 EAVDTQAY
-1505 IEPTSYSYSKES
+1505 IEPASYSYSQ

-1522 QVHLGKDM
+1522 QVRLGKDT
-1530 SPTPNTDTVSLT
+1530 SPTPNTDIVSLT
-1542 DLDDFAAEG
+1542 ELDDFAAEG

>member
-97 STFQRLPKC
+97 STFQQLPKC
-106 APEEKRIAKNNTFAT
+106 VPEEKRIAKNNTFAT
-121 ERKKL
+121 ERKNL
-126 NLPVPGPRNNKHVS
+126 NLPVPGPRNSKHVS

-175 KLNHGNDMACWDD
+175 KLSHGNDMAWWDD
-188 TDILSIHK
+188 TDILSIQK
-196 ELSEFSEDSQGSHCL
+196 ELSEFSEASQGSHCL

-248 FSRSSKKALKN
+248 FSRSSKKVLKN
-259 RSMKVNEPAK
+259 RSVKVNEPAK
-269 KGNFLH
+269 RGNFLH

-284 NVHHK
+284 NIHHK
-289 KLTEKEEFVD
+289 KLTEKDKFVD
-299 IKMKKDGLT
+299 IKMKKEGLT

-315 IKGSHTHEH
+315 IKGSHTYECQ
-324 KLPPVKTTV
+324 LPPVKTTV
-333 AKKQEKDFQMKP
+333 AKKQEKNFHLKP

-352 SIPLP
+352 TIPLQT
-357 AVYAPQGP
+357 VCVPQGP
-365 LPSETKFPAALPPAP
+365 FPSETEFPAALPPVP
-380 PPRIHAHQ
+380 PTRIHAHQ
-388 GPPRPPPVPQALSLP
+388 GPPRPPPVPQVLP
-403 TPTQQGHPPTPP
+403 PPLPTQQGHPPTPP
-415 TPEAPPVPPPPVPAQ
+415 IPEAPPVPPPPMPAQ
-430 LSPPAMS
+430 LSPPALS
-437 QASVSPQSVSYRMV
+437 QASVSPQSTSYRVV
-451 SPSPMSQAPS
+451 SPSPMSHAPNPS
-461 PPPPRPLA
+461 PPRPLA
-469 TLAEEEALSPQL
+469 TLTEGEAAGPQL

-486 PWRRQRATKGAAERR
+486 PWRRQRATKEATERR
-501 QTSKEKFTASDET
+501 QTSKEKFTTSNEM
-514 CSLSEKATGAE
+514 CSLSEKVTGAK
-525 PGLDVTSLAKQVN
+525 PDMDVTPLAKQVN

-556 IPPKQEVD
+556 IPPKKEMD
-564 AVENELI
+564 AVESELI
-571 PLTPPPTESTALR
+571 PLTPPPTESTASR

-635 KTRENIPESTKMNA
+635 KSRENIQESTKMNA
-649 SLSTLQEKS
+649 TLSTLQEKS
-658 NKNIAEKDES
+658 HKNISEEEES
-668 TDTTSIL
+668 SDITSVL
-675 SGSVHKKDNKTDL
+675 SDSVHKKDNKADL
-688 TGHFTDNYLTLNS
+688 TGHLTDSYLALSS

-707 LLFYQTGDNL
+707 LLFYQTGNNL
-717 QQDDS
+717 KQDSS
-722 KHEDL
+722 KHKDL
-727 VKNTRDNENFP
+727 VKNRRDNENLP
-738 SFRHESN
+738 LFRHESK
-745 EPDLRKLLQYPA
+745 EPDLSKHLQYPA

-764 NADTTAGQPMQ
+764 NADTAAGQPMQ
-775 NPSVQGEE
+775 NLNVQGEE

-793 NFAFKMLPN
+793 HFAFKTLPN
-802 QLSPAEDVRYSDTQT
+802 QHSPAEDVPHSDIQT
-817 NIVVPGHE
+817 NVVVLGHE

-850 LFPPVSLVQKAS
+850 PFPPVPLVQKAC
-862 LQESQRTKSEMGA
+862 LQESQRTKSEIGA
-875 DSKKSHK
+875 DSIKSHK
-882 ERGKEVGEDEL
+882 ERGKEVGGDEL
-893 QYYAC
+893 EYYSC
-898 ISSGTGAAE
+898 VISDTGAAE
-907 KREGKVAGN
+907 KREGKVTDN
-916 EQRSMMKEKLRREKR
+916 EQRSLMKEKLSREKR
-931 EEANSMDST
+931 EETNSMDS
-940 SNSIRDMSIPRSEEP
+940 SSDGMREMSIPRSEEP
-955 QTPPSSSS
+955 QTPSSSSS
-963 TKPSLFL
+963 TKPSLFM

-1003 KEMESRFMPPAEHN
+1003 KEMESRLMLPTEHK
-1017 KQHQNMLRAQEA
+1017 KQHQNMLHAQEV
-1029 GWSASRHRGQQ
+1029 GWLASRLRGQQ
-1040 NVREGATD
+1040 NMRDGAID

-1059 SATLDP
+1059 STTLDP
-1065 SLLEDTE
+1065 SLLEDRE

-1082 DEETCALL
+1082 DGETSALL
-1090 NKVGKVNE
+1090 NKVEKKNE
-1098 ERVCRRKEKP
+1098 ESVCRRKEKS
-1108 QIRKARHSLTQ
+1108 QSRKARHSLTQ
-1119 SNLDLENDQAQ
+1119 PNLGLENDQAQ
-1130 SNPSYPTERKTNYF
+1130 NNLSYPTERKTNYF
-1144 KNHNLSNRRG
+1144 KNHHLSNRRG

-1160 IITRDTISPVTG
+1160 IITRETSSPVTG
-1172 SISEDH
+1172 FISEDH
-1178 MYSLVSHEAL
+1178 TYSPVSHEAL

-1194 EGAPV
+1194 EDAPV
-1199 LLDSLAC
+1199 LLDSHVC
-1206 SAVTSPRSGS
+1206 SSVTSPRSGS
-1216 TMHSFAA
+1216 IMHSLAA

-1231 ISGLRETEDVIDP
+1231 TSGLRETEDVINP
-1244 ALLNMALKSQADMS
+1244 ALLNMALKNQADMS
-1258 AEEILD
+1258 SEEILD
-1264 SAQRNLLSDSAGEAE
+1264 LTQRNLLYDCGGEAE
-1279 RLEPRRLGERAAGKP
+1279 RLEPRGLGERAAGKP

-1312 SRRKKMQ
+1312 SRRKRMQ
-1319 EEQKKH
+1319 EQQKKH

-1339 SGQTLASPSP
+1339 SEQTLASPSF
-1349 LGYSPLHPATHSTF
+1349 LGYSHLHPAPHSTS

-1405 AEVNLKTFYDPETG
+1405 AEVNLKIFYDPETG
-1419 KYVQVSVPSLEG
+1419 KYVQVSVPSSEG
-1431 NLCQPPSSEIMN
+1431 NLDQPPSSEMMN
-1443 SPYASYPR
+1443 SPYVSYPR

-1468 LSEPTRLMPAVPG
+1468 LSEPTGLMPSVPR
-1481 EPVELPEDGQQ
+1481 EPAELPEDGQQ
-1492 DYRYT
+1492 DQRHSG
-1497 EAVNTQPY
+1497 AVDTQPC
-1505 IEPTSYSYSKES
+1505 IEPASYSYSQ
-1517 DTEET
+1517 DAEET
-1522 QVHLGKDM
+1522 QVRVRKDM

>member
-1 MQGNKKHTEGHS
+1 TMQGNKKHTEGHS

-71 TLNHA
+71 TLNHT

-97 STFQRLPKC
+97 STFQQLPKC
-106 APEEKRIAKNNTFAT
+106 APEEKRIAKNNTFAM
-121 ERKKL
+121 ERNKL

-156 SGGSLIAIKQP
+156 SGGSLIALKQP

-196 ELSEFSEDSQGSHCL
+196 ELSEFSEASQGSHCL

-216 PQKRPNKIDLSY
+216 PQKRPTKIDLSY

-259 RSMKVNEPAK
+259 RSVKVNEPAK

-289 KLTEKEEFVD
+289 KLAEKEEFID
-299 IKMKKDGLT
+299 IKTKKEGLA
-308 YLEEAPF
+308 YLEEVPF
-315 IKGSHTHEH
+315 IKGSRTREH
-324 KLPPVKTTV
+324 KLPPAKITV
-333 AKKQEKDFQMKP
+333 AKKQEKGFQMET

-352 SIPLP
+352 SVPLP
-357 AVYAPQGP
+357 AVYAP
-365 LPSETKFPAALPPAP
+365 ST
-380 PPRIHAHQ
+380 
-388 GPPRPPPVPQALSLP
+388 
-403 TPTQQGHPPTPP
+403 
-415 TPEAPPVPPPPVPAQ
+415 
-430 LSPPAMS
+430 
-437 QASVSPQSVSYRMV
+437 
-451 SPSPMSQAPS
+451 
-461 PPPPRPLA
+461 PPPRPLA
-469 TLAEEEALSPQL
+469 TLTEEEVLSPQL

-486 PWRRQRATKGAAERR
+486 PWRRHRATKGAAEKR

-514 CSLSEKATGAE
+514 VSLSEKVTGAE
-525 PGLDVTSLAKQVN
+525 PGLDVTPLAKQVN

-564 AVENELI
+564 PVESELI
-571 PLTPPPTESTALR
+571 PLTPPPTESAAVR
-584 DHEGSAFGDYT
+584 DHEGNAFGDYR

-635 KTRENIPESTKMNA
+635 KTRENIQESTKMNA
-649 SLSTLQEKS
+649 SISTLQEKS

-668 TDTTSIL
+668 SDITSIL
-675 SGSVHKKDNKTDL
+675 SGSVHEKDNKTDL
-688 TGHFTDNYLTLNS
+688 TGHFTDNYLTLSS

-722 KHEDL
+722 KHEGL
-727 VKNTRDNENFP
+727 VKNTRGNENFP
-738 SFRHESN
+738 LSRNESN
-745 EPDLRKLLQYPA
+745 VPDLRKRPQYPA
-757 LKPFSRD
+757 LKPFSKD
-764 NADTTAGQPMQ
+764 NADTTAGQPVQ
-775 NPSVQGEE
+775 NPSVWDEE
-783 NERQAAIQNE
+783 NERQAANQNE
-793 NFAFKMLPN
+793 EFAFKTLLN
-802 QLSPAEDVRYSDTQT
+802 QLSPAEDVPYSDVQT
-817 NIVVPGHE
+817 SMVVTSHE
-825 AQGKRSTSSSEQSF
+825 TQGKRSSSSSEQSF

-850 LFPPVSLVQKAS
+850 PFPPVSLMQKAC

-907 KREGKVAGN
+907 KEGRVTEN
-916 EQRSMMKEKLRREKR
+916 EQRSLMKETLRREKK
-931 EEANSMDST
+931 EEANSMDSA
-940 SNSIRDMSIPRSEEP
+940 SDSIRDMSIPRSEEP
-955 QTPPSSSS
+955 QTPPTSSS
-963 TKPSLFL
+963 TKPSLFM

-1003 KEMESRFMPPAEHN
+1003 REMESRFVPPAEHN
-1017 KQHQNMLRAQEA
+1017 KQLRNLLHAQEV
-1029 GWSASRHRGQQ
+1029 GWSALRHRGQQ
-1040 NVREGATD
+1040 NVRDGATD
-1048 RGKEASEPGST
+1048 RGKETSEPGST

-1072 SFSLGKLMEE
+1072 SFSLGKLIEE

-1090 NKVGKVNE
+1090 NKVGKMNE
-1098 ERVCRRKEKP
+1098 ESVCRRKEKL
-1108 QIRKARHSLTQ
+1108 QTRKARHSLTQ
-1119 SNLDLENDQAQ
+1119 PNLALENDQAQ
-1130 SNPSYPTERKTNYF
+1130 NNASYPAERQMNYF
-1144 KNHNLSNRRG
+1144 KNHHLSNRRG

-1160 IITRDTISPVTG
+1160 IITRETISPVTG

-1178 MYSLVSHEAL
+1178 TYSPVSHEAL
-1188 EDILHT
+1188 EAILHT

-1206 SAVTSPRSGS
+1206 SAVASPRSGS
-1216 TMHSFAA
+1216 MMHSIAA

-1231 ISGLRETEDVIDP
+1231 RETEDVINP

-1264 SAQRNLLSDSAGEAE
+1264 SAQRNLPSDSAGEAE
-1279 RLEPRRLGERAAGKP
+1279 RLEPGGLGERTAGKP

-1319 EEQKKH
+1319 EQQKKH
-1325 QTEHTDTVGRKPSH
+1325 QTEHTDAVGRKASH

-1349 LGYSPLHPATHSTF
+1349 LEYSPLHSAPHSTF
-1363 TPTETSTGRPSGA
+1363 TPTETSTGRPRGA

-1381 SPSSTQRKLLQDPD
+1381 LPSSTQRKLLQDPD

-1419 KYVQVSVPSLEG
+1419 KYVQVSVPSSEG
-1431 NLCQPPSSEIMN
+1431 NLYQPPSSEIMN

-1468 LSEPTRLMPAVPG
+1468 LSEPTWLMPAVPG
-1481 EPVELPEDGQQ
+1481 EPAELPEDDQQ
-1492 DYRYT
+1492 DYRYA
-1497 EAVNTQPY
+1497 EAVDTQPY
-1505 IEPTSYSYSKES
+1505 IEPASYPYSRGA
-1517 DTEET
+1517 EET
-1522 QVHLGKDM
+1522 QVHLQKDM
-1530 SPTPNTDTVSLT
+1530 SPTPNTDIVSLT

>member
-1 MQGNKKHTEGHS
+1 TMQGNKKHTEGHS

-71 TLNHA
+71 TLNHT

-97 STFQRLPKC
+97 STFQQLPKC
-106 APEEKRIAKNNTFAT
+106 APEEKRIAKNKTFAM
-121 ERKKL
+121 ERNKL

-156 SGGSLIAIKQP
+156 SGGSLIALKQP

-196 ELSEFSEDSQGSHCL
+196 ELSEFSEASQGSHCL

-216 PQKRPNKIDLSY
+216 PQKRPTKIDLSY

-259 RSMKVNEPAK
+259 RSVKVNEPAK

-289 KLTEKEEFVD
+289 KLAEKEEFID
-299 IKMKKDGLT
+299 IKTKKEGLA

-315 IKGSHTHEH
+315 IKGSRTREH
-324 KLPPVKTTV
+324 KLPSAKITV
-333 AKKQEKDFQMKP
+333 AKKQEKDFQMET

-357 AVYAPQGP
+357 AV
-365 LPSETKFPAALPPAP
+365 
-380 PPRIHAHQ
+380 H
-388 GPPRPPPVPQALSLP
+388 
-403 TPTQQGHPPTPP
+403 
-415 TPEAPPVPPPPVPAQ
+415 
-430 LSPPAMS
+430 
-437 QASVSPQSVSYRMV
+437 
-451 SPSPMSQAPS
+451 APS
-461 PPPPRPLA
+461 TPPPRPLA
-469 TLAEEEALSPQL
+469 TLTEEEVLSPQL

-486 PWRRQRATKGAAERR
+486 PWRRHRATKGAAEKR

-514 CSLSEKATGAE
+514 VSLSENVTGAE
-525 PGLDVTSLAKQVN
+525 PGLDVTPLAKQVN

-564 AVENELI
+564 PVESELI
-571 PLTPPPTESTALR
+571 PLTPPPTEGAAVR
-584 DHEGSAFGDYT
+584 DHEGSAFGDYR
-595 SRDSYKSKASSLLFN
+595 SWDSYKSKASSLLFN

-635 KTRENIPESTKMNA
+635 KTRENIQESTKMNA

-668 TDTTSIL
+668 SDITSIL
-675 SGSVHKKDNKTDL
+675 SGSVHEKDNKTDL
-688 TGHFTDNYLTLNS
+688 TGHFTDNYLTLSS

-722 KHEDL
+722 KHEGL
-727 VKNTRDNENFP
+727 VKNTRGNENFP
-738 SFRHESN
+738 LFRNESN
-745 EPDLRKLLQYPA
+745 VPDLRKRLQYPA
-757 LKPFSRD
+757 LKPFSKD
-764 NADTTAGQPMQ
+764 NADTTAGQPVQ

-783 NERQAAIQNE
+783 NERQAANQNE
-793 NFAFKMLPN
+793 EFAFKTLPN
-802 QLSPAEDVRYSDTQT
+802 QLSPAEDVPYSDIQT
-817 NIVVPGHE
+817 SMVVTGHE
-825 AQGKRSTSSSEQSF
+825 TQGKRSSSSSEQSF

-850 LFPPVSLVQKAS
+850 PFPPVPLMQKAC

-907 KREGKVAGN
+907 KKEGRVTGN
-916 EQRSMMKEKLRREKR
+916 EQRSLMKETLRREKK
-931 EEANSMDST
+931 EEANSMDSA
-940 SNSIRDMSIPRSEEP
+940 SDSIRDMSIPRSEEP
-955 QTPPSSSS
+955 ETPPTSSS
-963 TKPSLFL
+963 TKPSLFM

-1003 KEMESRFMPPAEHN
+1003 REMESRFVPPAEHN
-1017 KQHQNMLRAQEA
+1017 KQHQNLLHAQEV
-1029 GWSASRHRGQQ
+1029 GWSAVRRRGQQ
-1040 NVREGATD
+1040 NVRDGATD

-1072 SFSLGKLMEE
+1072 SFSLGKLIEE

-1090 NKVGKVNE
+1090 NKVGKMNE
-1098 ERVCRRKEKP
+1098 ESVCRRKEKL
-1108 QIRKARHSLTQ
+1108 QTRKARHGLTQ
-1119 SNLDLENDQAQ
+1119 PNLALENDQAQ
-1130 SNPSYPTERKTNYF
+1130 NNASYPAERQMNYF
-1144 KNHNLSNRRG
+1144 KNHHLSNRRG

-1160 IITRDTISPVTG
+1160 IITRETISPVTG

-1178 MYSLVSHEAL
+1178 MYSPVSHEAL
-1188 EDILHT
+1188 EAILHM

-1206 SAVTSPRSGS
+1206 SAVASPRSGS
-1216 TMHSFAA
+1216 MMHSIAA

-1231 ISGLRETEDVIDP
+1231 RGTEDVINP

-1264 SAQRNLLSDSAGEAE
+1264 SAQRNLPSDSAGEAE
-1279 RLEPRRLGERAAGKP
+1279 RLEPGGLGERTAGKP

-1319 EEQKKH
+1319 EQQKKH
-1325 QTEHTDTVGRKPSH
+1325 QTEHTDATGRKASH

-1349 LGYSPLHPATHSTF
+1349 LEYSPLHSAPHSTF
-1363 TPTETSTGRPSGA
+1363 TPTETSTGRPCGA

-1381 SPSSTQRKLLQDPD
+1381 LPSSTQRKLLQDPD

-1419 KYVQVSVPSLEG
+1419 KYVQVSVPSSEG
-1431 NLCQPPSSEIMN
+1431 NLYQPPSSEIMN

-1468 LSEPTRLMPAVPG
+1468 LSEPTWLMPAVPG
-1481 EPVELPEDGQQ
+1481 EPAELPEDDQQ
-1492 DYRYT
+1492 DYRYA
-1497 EAVNTQPY
+1497 EAVDTQPY
-1505 IEPTSYSYSKES
+1505 IEPASHPYSR
-1517 DTEET
+1517 DAEET
-1522 QVHLGKDM
+1522 QVHLQKDM
-1530 SPTPNTDTVSLT
+1530 SPTPNTDIVSLT

>member
-19 SLLDDTDR
+19 SLLDETDR

-47 SYNEPDLAISP
+47 SYSESDLAISP
-58 DFALQFSAKFHPG
+58 DFALQFSAKLHPG

-97 STFQRLPKC
+97 STFQQLPKC
-106 APEEKRIAKNNTFAT
+106 APEEEKVAKNNTFAT
-121 ERKKL
+121 ERKKV
-126 NLPVPGPRNNKHVS
+126 NLPVPGPRNNKHAS

-156 SGGSLIAIKQP
+156 SGGSLIAVKQP

-188 TDILSIHK
+188 TDVLSNHK
-196 ELSEFSEDSQGSHCL
+196 ELSEYSETSQGSHCL
-211 SGKHE
+211 SKHE

-228 CGSDG
+228 CGSDD
-233 YYPVLIEMSKVAKSN
+233 YYPVLIEISKVAKSN

-259 RSMKVNEPAK
+259 RSVKVNEPAK

-289 KLTEKEEFVD
+289 KLAEKEEFVD
-299 IKMKKDGLT
+299 IKMKK
-308 YLEEAPF
+308 EAP
-315 IKGSHTHEH
+315 
-324 KLPPVKTTV
+324 
-333 AKKQEKDFQMKP
+333 
-345 TPPEAAF
+345 
-352 SIPLP
+352 
-357 AVYAPQGP
+357 
-365 LPSETKFPAALPPAP
+365 
-380 PPRIHAHQ
+380 
-388 GPPRPPPVPQALSLP
+388 
-403 TPTQQGHPPTPP
+403 
-415 TPEAPPVPPPPVPAQ
+415 
-430 LSPPAMS
+430 
-437 QASVSPQSVSYRMV
+437 VSPQSMSHRMV
-451 SPSPMSQAPS
+451 SPMSQAPS

-469 TLAEEEALSPQL
+469 TLTEGEPLSPQL
-481 GNTCP
+481 GNTCL
-486 PWRRQRATKGAAERR
+486 PWRRQRAAKGAAERR

-514 CSLSEKATGAE
+514 CSLSEKVTGVKPALE
-525 PGLDVTSLAKQVN
+525 VTPLAKQVN
-538 SPGSISPSFNIT
+538 SPRSISPPFNIT

-564 AVENELI
+564 TVESELI

-584 DHEGSAFGDYT
+584 DHEGNTFDNYR

-635 KTRENIPESTKMNA
+635 KMRENIQETTKMNA
-649 SLSTLQEKS
+649 SLSTSQEKS
-658 NKNIAEKDES
+658 NKNIADKDELS
-668 TDTTSIL
+668 DITSIL
-675 SGSVHKKDNKTDL
+675 SGSIHEKDNKTDL
-688 TGHFTDNYLTLNS
+688 TGHFADNYLTMSS
-701 PQTTAD
+701 PQTTGD

-717 QQDDS
+717 QQDNS
-722 KHEDL
+722 TREDL
-727 VKNTRDNENFP
+727 VKNTRENENFP
-738 SFRHESN
+738 LFRHESN
-745 EPDLRKLLQYPA
+745 EPDLRKHLHYPA

-764 NADTTAGQPMQ
+764 NADMTAGQ
-775 NPSVQGEE
+775 NPSVQNEE
-783 NERQAAIQNE
+783 NERQAAIRNKIL
-793 NFAFKMLPN
+793 AFKTLPN
-802 QLSPAEDVRYSDTQT
+802 QLSPAEDVPYSDPQT
-817 NIVVPGHE
+817 NMVVPDRE
-825 AQGKRSTSSSEQSF
+825 AQGRRSTSSSEQSF
-839 VSTVE
+839 S
-844 QPLQEE
+844 
-850 LFPPVSLVQKAS
+850 FPPV
-862 LQESQRTKSEMGA
+862 EMGT
-875 DSKKSHK
+875 DSKNSHNEK
-882 ERGKEVGEDEL
+882 GEEVGEGEL

-907 KREGKVAGN
+907 KGEGKVTGN
-916 EQRSMMKEKLRREKR
+916 EQRSLMKEKLRREKSK
-931 EEANSMDST
+931 EANSM
-940 SNSIRDMSIPRSEEP
+940 NSAASSVRDMSVRKPEEP
-955 QTPPSSSS
+955 QTPPSSSA
-963 TKPSLFL
+963 TKPSLFM

-1003 KEMESRFMPPAEHN
+1003 KEMEGRFMPPAWHN
-1017 KQHQNMLRAQEA
+1017 KQHQKMLHAQEA
-1029 GWSASRHRGQQ
+1029 GWSVSRRRGKQ
-1040 NVREGATD
+1040 NVRDGAID

-1065 SLLEDTE
+1065 SHLEDTE
-1072 SFSLGKLMEE
+1072 NFSLGKLMEK
-1082 DEETCALL
+1082 DKETCALL
-1090 NKVGKVNE
+1090 NEVGEMSE
-1098 ERVCRRKEKP
+1098 ESVCRRKERTQP
-1108 QIRKARHSLTQ
+1108 RKARHSLTQ
-1119 SNLDLENDQAQ
+1119 PNLGLENDQAQ
-1130 SNPSYPTERKTNYF
+1130 NNPSYPTERKTNYF
-1144 KNHNLSNRRG
+1144 KNHHLSNRRG

-1160 IITRDTISPVTG
+1160 IITRETISPVTD

-1178 MYSLVSHEAL
+1178 TYSPVSHEAL

-1206 SAVTSPRSGS
+1206 SAVASPRSGS
-1216 TMHSFAA
+1216 TMHSLTA

-1231 ISGLRETEDVIDP
+1231 ISGLRETEGVINP
-1244 ALLNMALKSQADMS
+1244 ALLNMALKSQADMA
-1258 AEEILD
+1258 AEEILG
-1264 SAQRNLLSDSAGEAE
+1264 SAQRNLLSDSPGEAE
-1279 RLEPRRLGERAAGKP
+1279 RLEPREPRERAAGKP

-1312 SRRKKMQ
+1312 NRRKKMQ
-1319 EEQKKH
+1319 EQQKKH
-1325 QTEHTDTVGRKPSH
+1325 QTEHTDGVERKSSH
-1339 SGQTLASPSP
+1339 SGQTLSS
-1349 LGYSPLHPATHSTF
+1349 LGYSPLHPTPHSTF
-1363 TPTETSTGRPSGA
+1363 TPTETSTGRPSHA

-1381 SPSSTQRKLLQDPD
+1381 SPSLTQRKLLQDPD

-1405 AEVNLKTFYDPETG
+1405 AEVNIKTFYDPETG
-1419 KYVQVSVPSLEG
+1419 KYVQVSVPSSEG
-1431 NLCQPPSSEIMN
+1431 NLDQPSSSEIMN
-1443 SPYASYPR
+1443 SPYVSYPR

-1468 LSEPTRLMPAVPG
+1468 LSEPTWLMSAVPG
-1481 EPVELPEDGQQ
+1481 ESTELPEDGQQ
-1492 DYRYT
+1492 DCRYS
-1497 EAVNTQPY
+1497 EAVDTQPY
-1505 IEPTSYSYSKES
+1505 IEPASYSYSQ
-1517 DTEET
+1517 DIQET
-1522 QVHLGKDM
+1522 KVHLGKDM
-1530 SPTPNTDTVSLT
+1530 SPTPNTGIVSIT

>member
-1 MQGNKKHTEGHS
+1 TMQGNKKHTEGHS

-47 SYNEPDLAISP
+47 SYDEPDLAISP
-58 DFALQFSAKFHPG
+58 DFALQFAKFHPG

-97 STFQRLPKC
+97 STFQQLPKC

-121 ERKKL
+121 EGKKL

-196 ELSEFSEDSQGSHCL
+196 ELSEFSAASQGSHCL

-248 FSRSSKKALKN
+248 FSRSSKKALKT
-259 RSMKVNEPAK
+259 RSVKVNEPAK
-269 KGNFLH
+269 KGHFLH

-299 IKMKKDGLT
+299 TKMKKEGLT

-315 IKGSHTHEH
+315 FKGSHTHEH

-333 AKKQEKDFQMKP
+333 TKKQEKDFPMKP
-345 TPPEAAF
+345 TAPEAAF
-352 SIPLP
+352 R
-357 AVYAPQGP
+357 
-365 LPSETKFPAALPPAP
+365 T
-380 PPRIHAHQ
+380 
-388 GPPRPPPVPQALSLP
+388 
-403 TPTQQGHPPTPP
+403 
-415 TPEAPPVPPPPVPAQ
+415 PVPA
-430 LSPPAMS
+430 
-437 QASVSPQSVSYRMV
+437 VR
-451 SPSPMSQAPS
+451 APS
-461 PPPPRPLA
+461 PPPPRPLP
-469 TLAEEEALSPQL
+469 TLTEEEALSPQL
-481 GNTCP
+481 GITCP

-501 QTSKEKFTASDET
+501 QTSKEKFTASET
-514 CSLSEKATGAE
+514 CPLSEKVTGTE
-525 PGLDVTSLAKQVN
+525 PGLDMTPLAKQVN

-564 AVENELI
+564 AVESELI
-571 PLTPPPTESTALR
+571 LLTLPATKSMSLR
-584 DHEGSAFGDYT
+584 DHEGSTFGDYG

-623 PSPLLRALEEKN
+623 PSPLLRTLEEKN
-635 KTRENIPESTKMNA
+635 KTRENIQESTKMNA
-649 SLSTLQEKS
+649 SLLTLQEKS
-658 NKNIAEKDES
+658 SKNIAEKDES
-668 TDTTSIL
+668 SDITSVL
-675 SGSVHKKDNKTDL
+675 SASVHEKDNKTDL
-688 TGHFTDNYLTLNS
+688 TGHFTDSYLTLSS

-707 LLFYQTGDNL
+707 LIFYQTGHDLQEDN
-717 QQDDS
+717 S
-722 KHEDL
+722 KHKDL
-727 VKNTRDNENFP
+727 VKNTREKENF
-738 SFRHESN
+738 SLVRHESN
-745 EPDLRKLLQYPA
+745 EPDLRKRLQHPT

-775 NPSVQGEE
+775 NPSVQDEE
-783 NERQAAIQNE
+783 NKRQPAIQNE
-793 NFAFKMLPN
+793 NFAFKTLPN
-802 QLSPAEDVRYSDTQT
+802 QLSPAEDVPYSDTQT
-817 NIVVPGHE
+817 NMVVPGHE
-825 AQGKRSTSSSEQSF
+825 AQGKRSSSSSEQSF

-850 LFPPVSLVQKAS
+850 QFPPVPLMQKS
-862 LQESQRTKSEMGA
+862 CLQETQQTKSEMGA
-875 DSKKSHK
+875 DSKKCHK
-882 ERGKEVGEDEL
+882 ERGKEVREDEL

-898 ISSGTGAAE
+898 INSGTGTAE
-907 KREGKVAGN
+907 KREGKVIGN
-916 EQRSMMKEKLRREKR
+916 EQKSSVKEKLKREKR
-931 EEANSMDST
+931 EEANSMDTASD
-940 SNSIRDMSIPRSEEP
+940 SIRDMSIPRSEEP

-963 TKPSLFL
+963 TKPSLFM

-1003 KEMESRFMPPAEHN
+1003 KEMEGRFMPPEEHN
-1017 KQHQNMLRAQEA
+1017 KQHRNMLHAQEV
-1029 GWSASRHRGQQ
+1029 GWLASRRRGQQ
-1040 NVREGATD
+1040 NVRDGATD
-1048 RGKEASEPGST
+1048 KGKEASEPGPT

-1072 SFSLGKLMEE
+1072 SFSLGKLTEE

-1090 NKVGKVNE
+1090 NKVGKMNE
-1098 ERVCRRKEKP
+1098 ESVCRRKEKP
-1108 QIRKARHSLTQ
+1108 QTGKARHSLTQ
-1119 SNLDLENDQAQ
+1119 PNLGLQNDQAQ
-1130 SNPSYPTERKTNYF
+1130 NTPSYSTERRTNYF
-1144 KNHNLSNRRG
+1144 KNHHLSNRRG

-1160 IITRDTISPVTG
+1160 IITREPISPVTG

-1178 MYSLVSHEAL
+1178 TYSPVSHEAL
-1188 EDILHT
+1188 EDILHA

-1216 TMHSFAA
+1216 TMHSLAA

-1231 ISGLRETEDVIDP
+1231 ISGLRETEDVINP
-1244 ALLNMALKSQADMS
+1244 ALLNVALKSQADMP
-1258 AEEILD
+1258 AEEVLD
-1264 SAQRNLLSDSAGEAE
+1264 SAQRSLFSDSAGEAE
-1279 RLEPRRLGERAAGKP
+1279 RLEPRGPGERAAGKP

-1319 EEQKKH
+1319 EQEKKH
-1325 QTEHTDTVGRKPSH
+1325 QTEHTDAVGRKPSH

-1349 LGYSPLHPATHSTF
+1349 LGYSPLHPAPHSTF

-1381 SPSSTQRKLLQDPD
+1381 SLSSTQRKLLQDPD

-1419 KYVQVSVPSLEG
+1419 KYVQVSVPFSEG
-1431 NLCQPPSSEIMN
+1431 NLYQPPSSEIMN
-1443 SPYASYPR
+1443 SSCASYPR

-1456 ASSVAVLKSPSQ
+1456 AASVAVLKSPSQ
-1468 LSEPTRLMPAVPG
+1468 LSEPTWLMPAVPG
-1481 EPVELPEDGQQ
+1481 EPAELPEDGQQ

-1497 EAVNTQPY
+1497 EAVGTQPY
-1505 IEPTSYSYSKES
+1505 TEPASYSYSQ
-1517 DTEET
+1517 DAEET
-1522 QVHLGKDM
+1522 KVGLEKGM
-1530 SPTPNTDTVSLT
+1530 SPTPNTDIVSLT
-1542 DLDDFAAEG
+1542 GLDDFAAEG

>member
-1 MQGNKKHTEGHS
+1 TMQGNKKHTEGHS

-47 SYNEPDLAISP
+47 SYNDPDLAISP
-58 DFALQFSAKFHPG
+58 DFTLQFSAKFHPG

-76 IKKSNVC
+76 IKKSSVC

-97 STFQRLPKC
+97 STFQQLPKC
-106 APEEKRIAKNNTFAT
+106 APEEKRVAKKNTLAT

-126 NLPVPGPRNNKHVS
+126 NLPVPGPRNNKHFS

-167 IKNSFQKC
+167 IRNSFQKY

-188 TDILSIHK
+188 TDILNIHK
-196 ELSEFSEDSQGSHCL
+196 ELSEFSEADQGSHCL

-216 PQKRPNKIDLSY
+216 PQRRPNKIGLGY

-299 IKMKKDGLT
+299 IKMKKEGLT

-315 IKGSHTHEH
+315 IKGSHTCEH
-324 KLPPVKTTV
+324 KLPPVRSTA
-333 AKKQEKDFQMKP
+333 AKKQEKDFQMEP
-345 TPPEAAF
+345 NPPEAAF
-352 SIPLP
+352 SIPP
-357 AVYAPQGP
+357 
-365 LPSETKFPAALPPAP
+365 PAAPSS
-380 PPRIHAHQ
+380 PPR
-388 GPPRPPPVPQALSLP
+388 
-403 TPTQQGHPPTPP
+403 
-415 TPEAPPVPPPPVPAQ
+415 
-430 LSPPAMS
+430 
-437 QASVSPQSVSYRMV
+437 
-451 SPSPMSQAPS
+451 
-461 PPPPRPLA
+461 RPLT
-469 TLAEEEALSPQL
+469 TLTEEEAPSPQL
-481 GNTCP
+481 GHMSP
-486 PWRRQRATKGAAERR
+486 PWRRQKATKGAAERR
-501 QTSKEKFTASDET
+501 QTSKEKFTASDEMV
-514 CSLSEKATGAE
+514 SLSEKAIGAE
-525 PGLDVTSLAKQVN
+525 PGLDVAPLAKQGN

-556 IPPKQEVD
+556 IPPKQEAD
-564 AVENELI
+564 PAESELV
-571 PLTPPPTESTALR
+571 PLTPPPTESTAVR
-584 DHEGSAFGDYT
+584 DHEGGTFGDYR

-610 LKDVRKRVKSIYT
+610 LKDVRKRVKTIYT

-635 KTRENIPESTKMNA
+635 KARENIQESTKTNA

-658 NKNIAEKDES
+658 NKSITEKDES
-668 TDTTSIL
+668 SDITSVL
-675 SGSVHKKDNKTDL
+675 SGSVPEKDNKTDL
-688 TGHFTDNYLTLNS
+688 LAHFTDNYLTLSS
-701 PQTTAD
+701 PQTTED

-717 QQDDS
+717 QQDNS
-722 KHEDL
+722 KHEGL
-727 VKNTRDNENFP
+727 VKNTKGNENFP
-738 SFRHESN
+738 LFRQESN
-745 EPDLRKLLQYPA
+745 EPDLRKRLQYPA
-757 LKPFSRD
+757 PKPFSRD
-764 NADTTAGQPMQ
+764 SGGTTVGQPLQ

-783 NERQAAIQNE
+783 KEGQAADENE
-793 NFAFKMLPN
+793 EFPFTTLPS
-802 QLSPAEDVRYSDTQT
+802 QLSPAEDVPYSDISTT
-817 NIVVPGHE
+817 MVVTVHE
-825 AQGKRSTSSSEQSF
+825 AHGKRSTSSSEQSF

-850 LFPPVSLVQKAS
+850 TFPPVPLMQKTS
-862 LQESQRTKSEMGA
+862 LQESQRTKSEINS
-875 DSKKSHK
+875 DSKKNHQ

-898 ISSGTGAAE
+898 VSSGTGAGE
-907 KREGKVAGN
+907 KKEEKVSGN
-916 EQRSMMKEKLRREKR
+916 EQRSLMKEKLRTEKK
-931 EEANSMDST
+931 EEDKSIDSA
-940 SNSIRDMSIPRSEEP
+940 SDSVRDVSIQRSEEP

-963 TKPSLFL
+963 TKPSLFM

-1003 KEMESRFMPPAEHN
+1003 KEMGSRFMSPAEQKRRHRN
-1017 KQHQNMLRAQEA
+1017 LLHAQEV
-1029 GWSASRHRGQQ
+1029 GWWALRHRGQQ
-1040 NVREGATD
+1040 NVRDGASD
-1048 RGKEASEPGST
+1048 GGKEASERGST
-1059 SATLDP
+1059 PATLDP

-1072 SFSLGKLMEE
+1072 SSSLGKLKEE
-1082 DEETCALL
+1082 DEETYALL
-1090 NKVGKVNE
+1090 NKVGKMNE
-1098 ERVCRRKEKP
+1098 ESVCRRKEKP
-1108 QIRKARHSLTQ
+1108 QVRKARHSLTQ
-1119 SNLDLENDQAQ
+1119 PNLGLENDQAQ
-1130 SNPSYPTERKTNYF
+1130 KNPGYPAERMTNYF
-1144 KNHNLSNRRG
+1144 KNHHLSNRRG
-1154 GSCAKK
+1154 GSCMKK
-1160 IITRDTISPVTG
+1160 IITRETISPVTG
-1172 SISEDH
+1172 SVSEDH
-1178 MYSLVSHEAL
+1178 KYSPVFHEGL

-1194 EGAPV
+1194 EGAQD
-1199 LLDSLAC
+1199 LLDSLVC
-1206 SAVTSPRSGS
+1206 SAFTSPRSGS
-1216 TMHSFAA
+1216 TLHSLAA
-1223 SSSSDKPT
+1223 SSSSEKPT
-1231 ISGLRETEDVIDP
+1231 ASGLKEMEDVINP
-1244 ALLNMALKSQADMS
+1244 ALLNIALKNRAGMS

-1264 SAQRNLLSDSAGEAE
+1264 SAQRNLLSSSTGETE
-1279 RLEPRRLGERAAGKP
+1279 SLEPRRPGERAAGKP

-1319 EEQKKH
+1319 EQQKNH
-1325 QTEHTDTVGRKPSH
+1325 QSEHEDIVGRKLSH
-1339 SGQTLASPSP
+1339 LGHTLAPPSP
-1349 LGYSPLHPATHSTF
+1349 LGYSPLHPAPDSALN
-1363 TPTETSTGRPSGA
+1363 PMETGAGRLSGA

-1381 SPSSTQRKLLQDPD
+1381 SPSSTQRKVLQDPD

-1419 KYVQVSVPSLEG
+1419 KYVQVTVPSSEG
-1431 NLCQPPSSEIMN
+1431 NYQPPSSEIVS

-1468 LSEPTRLMPAVPG
+1468 LSEPTWLMPAVPG
-1481 EPVELPEDGQQ
+1481 DPAEPAADGQQ
-1492 DYRYT
+1492 DYRYAET
-1497 EAVNTQPY
+1497 GDAQPY
-1505 IEPTSYSYSKES
+1505 IEPASCSYCQ
-1517 DTEET
+1517 DAEET
-1522 QVHLGKDM
+1522 QVHLQKDM
-1530 SPTPNTDTVSLT
+1530 SPTPCTGIVSLT